1 MAGTASAGFADP
13 LDTPAIAS
21 ALSDQHLINGLAR
34 AGDRVIAVGQRG
46 HILLSDDD
54 GAHWAQAKVPVS
66 SDLTAVSF
74 PTARDGW
81 AVGHDGVVLAIQC
94 GGTKWTRRLDGRSP
108 AMGRTEWRG

>member
-1 MAGTASAGFADP
+1 MTTALRSVLCGAVLACMAGTASAGFADP

-74 PTARDGW
+74 PPARDGL
-81 AVGHDGVVLAIQC
+81 AVGHQDRKRVG
-94 GGTKWTRRLDGRSP
+94 
-108 AMGRTEWRG
+108 

>member
-1 MAGTASAGFADP
+1 MTTALRSVLCGAVLACMAGTASAGFADP

-54 GAHWAQAKVPVS
+54 GAHWEIGRAHVCTPVTNAH
-66 SDLTAVSF
+66 LVCR
-74 PTARDGW
+74 P
-81 AVGHDGVVLAIQC
+81 LL
-94 GGTKWTRRLDGRSP
+94 KKKK
-108 AMGRTEWRG
+108 